1 MVEPDT
7 REGRMGLKEPDKIDR
22 VFMWL
27 MQNSKRANTIIEE
40 AIGEAYDM
48 GFQNGLMEGAKR
60 LGGKKYMNKV
70 KKALKQA
77 YLVPKAKS

>member
-1 MVEPDT
+1 
-7 REGRMGLKEPDKIDR
+7 
-22 VFMWL
+22 
-27 MQNSKRANTIIEE
+27 
-40 AIGEAYDM
+40 
-48 GFQNGLMEGAKR
+48 MEGAKR